1 MPGLRS
7 WTVISKYALA
17 TEMHKL
23 DWSPASTC
31 PRFLGGDKCFNLFLW
46 SPMHYCSSC
55 PSRALNAP
63 SGIFHIHI
71 EIVWSSAS
79 TCLGFVHCFFPFLRS
94 GIIHKFT
101 LSVGWDGF
109 CTCKLIQNKRWEE
122 RDARHLLHEGGW
134 IDCLLLLVHITCFLQ
149 LLLHI
154 HHHAPSSSSL
164 KKKCRIQKTSLPKSQ
179 RMLVQLELIFNF

>member
-1 MPGLRS
+1 MLWPPRCTNWIGHQHPLVRDFLEVTS
-7 WTVISKYALA
+7 V
-17 TEMHKL
+17 
-23 DWSPASTC
+23 STC
-31 PRFLGGDKCFNLFLW
+31 FCDLLCMIAVVVHQGLW
-46 SPMHYCSSC
+46 MLHWTFEFWLTK
-55 PSRALNAP
+55 A